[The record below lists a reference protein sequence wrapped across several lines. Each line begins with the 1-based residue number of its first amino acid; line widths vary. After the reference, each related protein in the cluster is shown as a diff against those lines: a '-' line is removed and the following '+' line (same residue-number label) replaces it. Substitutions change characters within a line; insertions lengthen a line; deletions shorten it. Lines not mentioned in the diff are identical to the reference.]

1 MLSRYCFTSLQ
12 SVPIGDF
19 RAKSLSKDLLMKE
32 SGNIL
37 LCGVGGQG
45 ILLAS
50 EVLSSVL
57 LKAGYD
63 VKQSEVHGMAQR
75 GGSVVSHIR
84 YGEKVYSPLI
94 EQGTAD
100 TVVSFEL
107 LEALRYLP
115 FYRRGATVI
124 VNTQKILPSPIAAG
138 MDTYPDNVLPQLA
151 GRGLSVLPVDA
162 FGIAAGAGEKRA
174 ANIVLLGALSAFL
187 PVGEDLFLKT
197 IEGRVPEKFRAV
209 NMEAFKRGK
218 EAVRK

>member
-1 MLSRYCFTSLQ
+1 
-12 SVPIGDF
+12 
-19 RAKSLSKDLLMKE
+19 MKK

-84 YGEKVYSPLI
+84 YGGKVYSPLI
-94 EQGTAD
+94 EPGTAD
-100 TVVSFEL
+100 TTVSFEL

-115 FYRRGATVI
+115 FYRRGGTII
-124 VNTQKILPSPIAAG
+124 VNTQKILPSPVASG
-138 MDTYPDNVLPQLA
+138 MATYPDDVLEQLTT
-151 GRGLSVLPVDA
+151 RGLSVHPVDA
-162 FGIAAGAGEKRA
+162 FEIAAAAGEKRA
-174 ANIVLLGALSAFL
+174 ANMVLLGALSAFL
-187 PVGEDLFLKT
+187 PVKEELFLDT
-197 IEGRVPEKFRAV
+197 AEGRVPEKFRKA
-209 NMEAFKRGK
+209 NLEAFRRGR
-218 EAVRK
+218 EAVSIKKETSKRERQ